1 MRQHGARGYLAVRA
15 LAQHWVMGSRGIR
28 HGRLGQVYQVYQ
40 AHQARLADGGGGG
53 WERESKAEG
62 SSVHLQLWRA
72 DSQSQAEKGGRR
84 GVATCDGDCT

>member
-1 MRQHGARGYLAVRA
+1 M
-15 LAQHWVMGSRGIR
+15 
-28 HGRLGQVYQVYQ
+28 
-40 AHQARLADGGGGG
+40 GGGGG